1 MKYKLLL
8 YSYDKYKLG
17 RCRTFFPRKKGKF
30 PLRYKLQEFLPW
42 EIFMQG
48 TNLLLTHSVIIDI
61 SVMAKSIRYDSSG
74 D

>member
-1 MKYKLLL
+1 
-8 YSYDKYKLG
+8 
-17 RCRTFFPRKKGKF
+17 
-30 PLRYKLQEFLPW
+30 
-42 EIFMQG
+42 MQG